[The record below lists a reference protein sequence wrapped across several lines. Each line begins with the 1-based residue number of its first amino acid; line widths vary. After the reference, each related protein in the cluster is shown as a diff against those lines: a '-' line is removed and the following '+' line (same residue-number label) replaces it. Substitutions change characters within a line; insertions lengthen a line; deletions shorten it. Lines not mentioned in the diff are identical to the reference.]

1 MSILKTSSEV
11 VYKTKRFLK
20 LNFDFKDLGYI
31 EAMLGIKITRI
42 PIRPKISWQPYVEK
56 IMSPCQS

>member
-42 PIRPKISWQPYVEK
+42 PIRPKIS
-56 IMSPCQS
+56 